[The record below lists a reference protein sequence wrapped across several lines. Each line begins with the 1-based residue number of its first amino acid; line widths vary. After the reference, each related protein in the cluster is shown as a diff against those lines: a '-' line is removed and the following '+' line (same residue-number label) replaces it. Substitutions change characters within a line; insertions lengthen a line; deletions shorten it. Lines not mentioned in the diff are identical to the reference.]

1 MGIRRETNNKEIQ
14 EEKENRTT
22 EKKMK
27 YLLFLLSMS
36 FIFSQDIKRTS
47 EFKRDVVY
55 GIDCDDTEYRDY
67 KGSPAWKGYGGW
79 LSECDS
85 IRTTRLDAEFALKAK
100 ERKRQKA
107 IQDSIDMIELESI
120 DLDLDAMWE
129 NTVWEEIQDVTE
141 VYAEVEQITAVAGVR
156 GAEAEDEALALL
168 YYRRSMK
175 GLALIDLQKAY
186 GKLQIKREKL
196 IEVNPDHPKL
206 QKINQLITQL
216 ESKIKKY
223 S

>member
-1 MGIRRETNNKEIQ
+1 
-14 EEKENRTT
+14 
-22 EKKMK
+22 MK
-27 YLLFLLSMS
+27 YLTLVLLVSV
-36 FIFSQDIKRTS
+36 IFSQDIKRTS
-47 EFKRDVVY
+47 EFKRDVAY

-79 LSECDS
+79 ISECDS
-85 IRTTRLDAEFALKAK
+85 IRTTRLDAEFTLRSK

-107 IQDSIDMIELESI
+107 IQDSIDIAELGDV

-141 VYAEVEQITAVAGVR
+141 VYGEVEQITAVAGVR

-175 GLALIDLQKAY
+175 GLTLLDYQKAY
-186 GKLQIKREKL
+186 GKLMNTKDKL
-196 IEVNPDHPKL
+196 IETDPKHPKL
-206 QKINQLITQL
+206 KKINNLLSQL
-216 ESKIKKY
+216 KIKMKNT
-223 S
+223 